1 MVIGHANLIAC
12 DGIGYAQ
19 CGGLRHGQI
28 FQFKVSADG
37 GFQRFMGCTW
47 QDQDMVD
54 AGVRAGLPSKSGVG
68 AAHISQ

>member
-1 MVIGHANLIAC
+1 
-12 DGIGYAQ
+12 
-19 CGGLRHGQI
+19 
-28 FQFKVSADG
+28 
-37 GFQRFMGCTW
+37 MGCTW